1 MDNCKEYPNNSP
13 RYPFRTPQLVFRTI
27 AVPIPGMVMSVESE
41 MVEKVVDAADS
52 DIACQD

>member
-1 MDNCKEYPNNSP
+1 MDNYKEYPNSP

-41 MVEKVVDAADS
+41 MIEKVVDAADS